1 MPTESLF
8 DFSEITPEIYLGT
21 NMCCQMHFDEQLLK
35 KGITVDIS
43 LEGERID
50 APFGVEGYHW
60 FPVRDG
66 YAPTPRQLDIAVAL
80 MELVLGERHKLY
92 LHCKNGHGRAPT
104 LLAAYFIAQ
113 GMTVNQAIAAISRK
127 RPTIHLNAR
136 QKNALIA
143 FAQRPRV
150 MSGVAP
156 EEVTVGQMLGR
167 VAKIGAQVR
176 SVIPWGL

>member
-1 MPTESLF
+1 MRSEPVF

-66 YAPTPRQLDIAVAL
+66 YAPTPRQLSVAVGLMRAL
-80 MELVLGERHKLY
+80 VDLQYRLY
-92 LHCKNGHGRAPT
+92 IHCKNGHGRAPT
-104 LLAAYFIAQ
+104 LLAAYFISQ
-113 GMTVNQAIAAISRK
+113 GMSVNQAIAAIARK

-143 FAQRPRV
+143 FSQQRNVAAPV
-150 MSGVAP
+150 GV
-156 EEVTVGQMLGR
+156 EEPTIGQVLSR
-167 VAKIGAQVR
+167 VAKIGSQVR
-176 SVIPWGL
+176 SIVPWGF